1 MTIMSPAPN
10 RRSRVLVVD
19 DSPAFL
25 ASLCELLNEDH
36 EVIFAT
42 SGQEAIDMAHSQN
55 PDLILLDA
63 VMPEMD
69 GFEVCSR
76 LKLSPRTLDIPVV
89 FITSMSEE
97 LDYLQGLKVGA
108 IDYIQKPINP
118 EVVRARVKN
127 LIQVKRKQD
136 NVKGL
141 TILDALTGIANRRR
155 FDMALRKEWTHAA
168 SNQTQLSLIMIDTD
182 YFKIFND
189 TYGYIAG
196 DACLCKIAE
205 ALSQSLMRPMGL
217 VARFRDEEFVCLLPG
232 MDSDGALLVAE
243 HFREAVAALAVPHK
257 NSPAGPTVTL
267 SQGVATMVP
276 GADTPSDLLLV
287 EADRQLYEARR
298 NGRNRIER
306 SATLAGSLFPLSGT
320 TQEKGRP
327 ELPTILLVED
337 DQNMRAILAGRLAFL
352 PANVKVV
359 TSAEEALNS
368 LTLSRPREARLG
380 WPNLRPQRRM
390 LNIIDR
396 SKPQLVLS
404 DVVMSG
410 IDGFSLCERVKK
422 NSTLR
427 NIPFVLLTSLDLNLH
442 ERSILAG
449 ADDYLSKVEDDQVF
463 RMRTRFLLELGTLHA
478 AGAVGSSDVEGSTVY
493 LCSGSTTIQKQME
506 DQLLPAG
513 IRVHPVSSLTALMQD
528 LQLRMPDVLVLDL
541 DPDQHAALQDCLAR
555 LWDLP
560 ECADLPVL
568 LLASKGEEARM
579 LPLEGFITDRLLKPL
594 EAQEAQEAPHRLK
607 LLVRLVRARRNA
619 RIGNP

>member
-1 MTIMSPAPN
+1 
-10 RRSRVLVVD
+10 
-19 DSPAFL
+19 
-25 ASLCELLNEDH
+25 
-36 EVIFAT
+36 
-42 SGQEAIDMAHSQN
+42 
-55 PDLILLDA
+55 
-63 VMPEMD
+63 
-69 GFEVCSR
+69 
-76 LKLSPRTLDIPVV
+76 
-89 FITSMSEE
+89 
-97 LDYLQGLKVGA
+97 
-108 IDYIQKPINP
+108 
-118 EVVRARVKN
+118 
-127 LIQVKRKQD
+127 
-136 NVKGL
+136 
-141 TILDALTGIANRRR
+141 
-155 FDMALRKEWTHAA
+155 
-168 SNQTQLSLIMIDTD
+168 
-182 YFKIFND
+182 
-189 TYGYIAG
+189 
-196 DACLCKIAE
+196 
-205 ALSQSLMRPMGL
+205 
-217 VARFRDEEFVCLLPG
+217 
-232 MDSDGALLVAE
+232 
-243 HFREAVAALAVPHK
+243 
-257 NSPAGPTVTL
+257 
-267 SQGVATMVP
+267 MVP